1 VGIFD
6 RITSVFKGRASN
18 ALNKMESN
26 NPEAVY
32 EAAIIERHKQYQD
45 MKKSTAELAV
55 ILKRSKEEFSEKQRK
70 LAEIDPMVQIAV
82 QSGEEEAALVLLE
95 EKQLLTERLAT
106 LEPEIVNYQQQ
117 VEEMTAAL
125 RGFQGELEKLRREKE
140 EMVSRKA
147 NAEAQL
153 QIQDTLGSVSTQAQN
168 QGLANVREQIE
179 RMAVDADLET
189 TSARRVVTEKLSR
202 SRAQAQLA
210 ALKQQMAGKGGAPA
224 PAAAPA
230 PASGDDA
237 PAGEDAAGGE
247 DESFQKRTL

>member
-1 VGIFD
+1 MGIFD

-18 ALNKMESN
+18 ALNKLESN

-32 EAAIIERHKQYQD
+32 EAAIIERHKQYQE
-45 MKKSTAELAV
+45 MKKAAAELAV
-55 ILKRSKEEFSEKQRK
+55 IVKRSKEELDEKQRK
-70 LAEIDPMVQIAV
+70 LAEIDPMVQVAV

-95 EKQLLTERLAT
+95 EKQVLTERIAT
-106 LEPEIVNYQQQ
+106 LEPEIVNYQTQ
-117 VEEMTAAL
+117 VEEMTTAL
-125 RGFQGELEKLRREKE
+125 RSFQGEIEKLRREKD

-153 QIQDTLGSVSTQAQN
+153 QIQDTLSSVSTNTQN

-179 RMAVDADLET
+179 RMSVDADLET

-210 ALKQQMAGKGGAPA
+210 ALKQQMANKDGAPA
-224 PAAAPA
+224 PAAE
-230 PASGDDA
+230 PASGGDT
-237 PAGEDAAGGE
+237 PAGEEAGDSEG
-247 DESFQKRTL
+247 ESFPKRTL